1 MNGTFQ
7 PQESV
12 RYGDSEYP
20 RRDSTL
26 PLRGVV
32 LCATGLSTADR
43 ESLFEQATELGAN
56 TVAPF
61 TDRVTHLIA
70 HAHGGPKYMCAV
82 TRGNPIVRP
91 SWITECYQLWLRG
104 VHVDVAAMTRKH
116 RLPVFSDV
124 ILCPTGI
131 LDVSRRAQ
139 IRGLVTAHGGS
150 YVGNLQPHVT
160 HLLCA
165 GDDETDKMWYA
176 EKANFT
182 GEARPPILLVREE
195 WFWDSLEI
203 GARCEEEKYQVWRSG
218 AGRLETM
225 GEGANSEDTTGDGEY
240 LGSLWPSH
248 RAPSPPPS
256 RSPSPDT
263 GPCELLHNKRS
274 NTPADTPVDDGTPPL
289 ARLSDLAGVDPS
301 AIEKMLEL
309 VAMPLRHPELYSH
322 TGVQPLRRVLLRG
335 PPGCGKTLL
344 VNAVAGDFGIPL
356 IHVSVPWLVSSASGE
371 PEESLKFAFEEAEV
385 VLIIYVIVDELDAMA
400 PKPESDP
407 ETTEQRERK
416 RRVLT
421 QFLVCMD
428 GLPCNKPVIV
438 MGITNKLDLLDP
450 ALRHAV
456 RFEHEIC
463 MGVRDDKAREKFVDF
478 DFGFEYICKAAAL
491 VSSLK

>member
-61 TDRVTHLIA
+61 TDRVTHLIT

-104 VHVDVAAMTRKH
+104 VHMTRKH

-131 LDVSRRAQ
+131 LDVARRAQ
-139 IRGLVTAHGGS
+139 LRDLVTAHGGT

-176 EKANFT
+176 EKANCT

-203 GARCEEEKYQVWRSG
+203 GARCDEDEYQVWRSG
-218 AGRLETM
+218 AGRLARIT
-225 GEGANSEDTTGDGEY
+225 GVNSEHTPGDG
-240 LGSLWPSH
+240 
-248 RAPSPPPS
+248 RALSPPPS
-256 RSPSPDT
+256 RSLSPDT
-263 GPCELLHNKRS
+263 APCEPLYNKRS
-274 NTPADTPVDDGTPPL
+274 DTPADDRTPPL
-289 ARLSDLAGVDPS
+289 ARLSDLAGVEPS

-322 TGVQPLRRVLLRG
+322 TGVQPPRRVLLHG

-371 PEESLKFAFEEAEV
+371 PEESLKFAFEEAEAG
-385 VLIIYVIVDELDAMA
+385 LIIYVIVDELDAMA

-407 ETTEQRERK
+407 ETTEQRERE
-416 RRVLT
+416 RRVLA

-450 ALRHAV
+450 ALRRAV